1 MCEAEEKP
9 GNVLSKDHHGGVS
22 EWRFL
27 ARKHGKQS
35 NKRGPTC
42 DKFTATINFL
52 RADSE
57 DEEEVVGPPL
67 LLMNGRIVNN
77 NILRVDELRP
87 ATTGDNYLIMKITVI
102 ASSEAEGHVLGLD
115 EPDEVDSSSSSDD
128 DD

>member
-1 MCEAEEKP
+1 MSEAEEKP
-9 GNVLSKDHHGGVS
+9 GNVLSKDHHGGVP

-27 ARKHGKQS
+27 ARKRGKQS

-42 DKFTATINFL
+42 DKFTITFL

-77 NILRVDELRP
+77 ILPVDELRP
-87 ATTGDNYLIMKITVI
+87 ATTSDNYLIMKIKVI

-115 EPDEVDSSSSSDD
+115 EPDEVDSSSSSDED
-128 DD
+128 D